1 MSSTAS
7 ENHSMV
13 RRRDYR
19 PAGTSQGTSQFATL
33 ERTITVFSED
43 N

>member
-1 MSSTAS
+1 MSSTTS
-7 ENHSMV
+7 ENHSTG

-19 PAGTSQGTSQFATL
+19 PAGTSQGTSQFATPK
-33 ERTITVFSED
+33 RTITEFSED